1 MGTKKREAEKITMRF
16 TSFVVCLALV
26 AAVAVTARHV
36 PVPFG
41 RMREECV
48 RNVPSGAVITVVNEN
63 KTIVYDPATDTETI
77 YGPCDTQFQ
86 PLRKASLAGNGANR
100 KLLEYDGWLGYTQW
114 ENTAGSGDIASFL
127 GSFSVPNAP
136 KRDPEVLYIFTGLQD
151 DDWVPLLG
159 PAPSDFDIIQPV
171 LQYPAEGG
179 NYWSVRS
186 WYVTLTG
193 GSLVSDEIPL
203 SVGGTVFGNMTRV
216 GPTSY
221 YIGSTNTATGKTTSL
236 TVNKPRLK
244 NQNWAFTT
252 VECYGCDGC
261 DWLPTNDCDFTDM
274 TLASDSGPLTATW
287 AAEVSP
293 NPKCHTTAHV
303 TDSATVTYSFQ
314 SSSDDDDQ

>member
-1 MGTKKREAEKITMRF
+1 MGHSEKITMRF

-86 PLRKASLAGNGANR
+86 PLRKASL
-100 KLLEYDGWLGYTQW
+100 
-114 ENTAGSGDIASFL
+114 AGSGDIASFL

-203 SVGGTVFGNMTRV
+203 SVGGTVFGN
-216 GPTSY
+216 
-221 YIGSTNTATGKTTSL
+221 
-236 TVNKPRLK
+236 
-244 NQNWAFTT
+244 
-252 VECYGCDGC
+252 
-261 DWLPTNDCDFTDM
+261 
-274 TLASDSGPLTATW
+274 
-287 AAEVSP
+287 
-293 NPKCHTTAHV
+293 
-303 TDSATVTYSFQ
+303 
-314 SSSDDDDQ
+314 